1 MLPLAV
7 DDELVLVVPVE
18 RSRSANT
25 PRPARQGFPVRADG
39 RSSRRAGAPIF
50 AAGRQAQVCGVQA
63 VRRGRALRRG
73 RAKAGGCGRDA
84 PGRQVADDR
93 KHFAAS
99 GAVRGHGYGCQP
111 VSEGAAHVDLAR
123 VRRECECNKSSEP
136 GVSHSARRRG
146 TGARRGRHTC
156 RPPYGQTNRVGTSS
170 LVCCGACCMAASRKA
185 LAEPPTTHAEC
196 GCRGPGATGRAGQST
211 SASSVSTTWGDGWVC
226 FGGGAPT
233 AGISHVARPF
243 SAMLAL
249 ARHDATPAAS
259 SSTAGEAG
267 HSVQSRGTSHCADWQ
282 SLFQPGGLSA
292 FALTRLPSYCCIDA
306 HLGDRS
312 PLRGGW
318 RDVLPFKGCS
328 G

>member
-1 MLPLAV
+1 MGAPVVGVAQRVRHKRLPLLVLPLAV
-7 DDELVLVVPVE
+7 DDELVLVVPAE

-39 RSSRRAGAPIF
+39 RSSRRAGAPLF

-84 PGRQVADDR
+84 PGWQVADDR

-123 VRRECECNKSSEP
+123 VRRECECNPSAEP

-146 TGARRGRHTC
+146 TGTRRGRHTC

-185 LAEPPTTHAEC
+185 PAEPPTTHAEC

-211 SASSVSTTWGDGWVC
+211 SASSVSTTWGGGWVC
-226 FGGGAPT
+226 FWGGAPT
-233 AGISHVARPF
+233 AGISHRG
-243 SAMLAL
+243 AMIQWDGDGPRFNLSIGINAL
-249 ARHDATPAAS
+249 W
-259 SSTAGEAG
+259 
-267 HSVQSRGTSHCADWQ
+267 CA
-282 SLFQPGGLSA
+282 
-292 FALTRLPSYCCIDA
+292 LPSCF
-306 HLGDRS
+306 
-312 PLRGGW
+312 
-318 RDVLPFKGCS
+318 LPFEVIEWLTA
-328 G
+328 

>member
-1 MLPLAV
+1 MRGGEAQARGVGDTPV
-7 DDELVLVVPVE
+7 D
-18 RSRSANT
+18 RHT
-25 PRPARQGFPVRADG
+25 ARQTGWAPAHWSAVAPAAWPPAARHRQSRQPPTPSAAVADRAPPG
-39 RSSRRAGAPIF
+39 
-50 AAGRQAQVCGVQA
+50 AQV
-63 VRRGRALRRG
+63 
-73 RAKAGGCGRDA
+73 
-84 PGRQVADDR
+84 
-93 KHFAAS
+93 
-99 GAVRGHGYGCQP
+99 
-111 VSEGAAHVDLAR
+111 
-123 VRRECECNKSSEP
+123 
-136 GVSHSARRRG
+136 
-146 TGARRGRHTC
+146 
-156 RPPYGQTNRVGTSS
+156 
-170 LVCCGACCMAASRKA
+170 KA
-185 LAEPPTTHAEC
+185 LARPVCLPHGETG
-196 GCRGPGATGRAGQST
+196 GC
-211 SASSVSTTWGDGWVC
+211 AS
-226 FGGGAPT
+226 GGGAPT

-243 SAMLAL
+243 SAMQAL